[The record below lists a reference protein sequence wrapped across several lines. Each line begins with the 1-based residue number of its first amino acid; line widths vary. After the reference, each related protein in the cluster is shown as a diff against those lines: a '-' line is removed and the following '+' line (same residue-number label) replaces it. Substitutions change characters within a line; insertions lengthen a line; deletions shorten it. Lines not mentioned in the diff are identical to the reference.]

1 VSEQTTMGLGSV
13 CEESFAAATY
23 DYTRRHRRQR
33 SAEEAFAACLNCTYT
48 QLFHCG
54 HGRLQVTVTVSE
66 GGVSAVETYFWK
78 YRRVGQDAY
87 VCLGG
92 TIDL

>member
-1 VSEQTTMGLGSV
+1 MTDATPIGLGAV

-33 SAEEAFAACLNCTYT
+33 TNEEAFAACLSCTYT

-54 HGRLQVTVTVSE
+54 RGRLQVTVTVSE

-78 YRRVGQDAY
+78 YRRVGSDQY
-87 VCLGG
+87 ICLGG